1 MPSPKINP
9 DASGQKSNIMTNKK
23 LKSVFIVDDSAIE
36 RSMLTDHLSKNE
48 GVEIKEFS
56 NGESCIKE
64 LVMGNVQEPDLILM
78 DYFLETSPGSQKD
91 GLEVLT
97 KLKEICPDSQVIM
110 LTSVSNEKIK
120 ELAKNKGALDYVVK
134 SQISYQQLDDV
145 LQKHFS

>member
-1 MPSPKINP
+1 M
-9 DASGQKSNIMTNKK
+9 ANKK

-91 GLEVLT
+91 GLEVLA
-97 KLKEICPDSQVIM
+97 KLKEICPASQVIM

-120 ELAKNKGALDYVVK
+120 ELAKTKGALDYVVK

-145 LQKHFS
+145 LLKHFS